1 MRIRLRHLGL
11 AVLCCGMLRPGTD
24 AAAAVLEATFSG
36 LVTTGY
42 TSISDGMGG
51 VVDTNLAGTAITLR
65 YLFDTAETVRNEL
78 DTTSHYQRIDF
89 SRYTVEVALV
99 SGTFVI
105 SETAPSDYNGYLSL
119 GAGLSQG
126 TFGYDYFIAVAF
138 DDPRQGHFLQAES
151 ISYSYDN
158 AFVPSESFQQTMVR
172 ALQPGDPGSMRFQ
185 YVDYALSNV
194 IYFEAT
200 PTSVGLAQRSVA
212 SIDVPE
218 PTSGALLFASI
229 ALLGIARRGR
239 G

>member
-24 AAAAVLEATFSG
+24 AAAASLQAVFSG
-36 LVTTGY
+36 VVTTGY
-42 TSISDGMGG
+42 TSISDGVGG
-51 VVDTNLAGTAITLR
+51 MVDTNLAGTAFSLR
-65 YLFDTAETVRNEL
+65 YIFDTAETVRNEL
-78 DTTSHYQRIDF
+78 DTTSHYQRSDF
-89 SRYTVEVALV
+89 RHYTVEVTLV
-99 SGTFVI
+99 SGTFAI
-105 SETAPSDYNGYLSL
+105 SATAPSDHNGYLSL

-126 TFGYDYFIAVAF
+126 TFGYDYLIAYAF
-138 DDPRQGHFLQAES
+138 DDPRRGHFLYAES

-158 AFVPSESFQQTMVR
+158 AFVPSESFEQTIAY
-172 ALQPGDPGSMRFQ
+172 ALQPNDPGSTRFQ
-185 YVDYALSNV
+185 YVDYALSDV

-200 PTSVGLAQRSVA
+200 PSSVGLAQRLVA
-212 SIDVPE
+212 SVDVPE